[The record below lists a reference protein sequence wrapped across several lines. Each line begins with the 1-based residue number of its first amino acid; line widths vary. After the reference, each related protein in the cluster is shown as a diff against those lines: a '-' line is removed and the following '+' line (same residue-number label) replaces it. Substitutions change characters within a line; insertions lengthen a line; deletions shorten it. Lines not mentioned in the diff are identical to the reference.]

1 MFGSLARTSNMTK
14 LMHKRY
20 EGDAVTIKPIR
31 SKRDYNEALKTVEGL
46 MGAKVGTVDGDMLD
60 VLVTLIQA
68 YEAKHHPML
77 PPDPVESIKF
87 VMEQRG
93 LTIHDLTPVFGRPNR
108 AYEVLS
114 RKRPLSLAMIRK
126 LHNDFGISAD
136 VLIAA

>member
-1 MFGSLARTSNMTK
+1 MRK
-14 LMHKRY
+14 QY
-20 EGDAVTIKPIR
+20 EGKTMDIKPVR
-31 SKRDYNEALKTVEGL
+31 SKRDYSEALKSVEGL
-46 MGAKVGTVDGDMLD
+46 MNAKAGTPEGDMLD

-68 YEAKHHPML
+68 YEAKHFPML

-87 VMEQRG
+87 MMEQRG
-93 LTIHDLTPVFGRPNR
+93 LTVHDLTPVFGRANR

-126 LHNDFGISAD
+126 LHSDFGIPAE

>member
-1 MFGSLARTSNMTK
+1 MN
-14 LMHKRY
+14 
-20 EGDAVTIKPIR
+20 IKPVR
-31 SKRDYNEALKTVEGL
+31 TKRDYNDALKSVEALMNAKT
-46 MGAKVGTVDGDMLD
+46 GTVDGDALD
-60 VLVTLIQA
+60 ILVTLIQA
-68 YEAKHHPML
+68 YEAKHFPML

-93 LTIHDLTPVFGRPNR
+93 LTVHDLTPVFGRANR

-126 LHNDFGISAD
+126 LHSDFGTPAD

>member
-1 MFGSLARTSNMTK
+1 M
-14 LMHKRY
+14 
-20 EGDAVTIKPIR
+20 TIKPIR
-31 SKRDYNEALKTVEGL
+31 SKRDYNEALNTVEGL
-46 MGAKVGTVDGDMLD
+46 MGAKVGTADGDMLD

-68 YEAKHHPML
+68 YEAKHYPML

-126 LHNDFGISAD
+126 LHTDFGISAD
-136 VLIAA
+136 ILIAA

>member
-1 MFGSLARTSNMTK
+1 MN
-14 LMHKRY
+14 
-20 EGDAVTIKPIR
+20 IKPIR
-31 SKRDYNEALKTVEGL
+31 TRRDYTEALKTVEGL
-46 MGAKVGTVDGDMLD
+46 MDAKAGTPQGDRLD

-68 YEAKHHPML
+68 YEAKHFPML

-93 LTIHDLTPVFGRPNR
+93 LTVHDLTPVFGRVNR
-108 AYEVLS
+108 AYEILA

-126 LHNDFGISAD
+126 LHSDFGIPAE